1 MGAMFNFAVHYW
13 IEAVCKTPLRSGGP
27 ENNMEEVLR
36 DSEGRPF
43 LQGSSISGAMRN
55 WMEQHTDPRLN
66 GLAEF
71 LFGARDK
78 GHSHLIVSDALFDK
92 DEKRKISTRPRL
104 RINGKNG
111 CADISGKFDVA
122 HIPAGSQFHFD
133 LVWLANIEEKE
144 DGLSRM
150 KQKMKDLKHAEIAK
164 EKNTSIAAAL
174 AEVKGIEEI
183 LAALNSGLIHLGAQK
198 TNGFGQI
205 TLTVK
210 KRVYHLNDAE
220 DRLAWLEEK
229 EDGIPLD
236 LEPVR
241 SPDEIIFTVKGHAD
255 SILIKAACVK
265 QIEGGGSVTGNLV
278 ENGFP
283 ILPGSSIKGVVRAR
297 AEAIAQYMKL
307 DNTVVENLFG
317 RGVKNQDNGKCGRV
331 YFEDVLL
338 QKNSQKITRIRVNRF
353 TGGVFRKGLFSEEP
367 VCSDVTLCIV
377 LRKGQPAE
385 CGLLLYALRDLG
397 LGLYNIGSGGAIG
410 RGYLQVNEVKASL
423 SNGDCSSLHF
433 DEKRNCTI
441 KDDRGLFQRWLQA
454 IQDLTGRES
463 V

>member
-1 MGAMFNFAVHYW
+1 MGAIFNFAVHYW
-13 IEAVCKTPLRSGGP
+13 IKAVCKTPLRSGGP
-27 ENNMEEVLR
+27 ENNMEEVLQ

-55 WMEQHTDPRLN
+55 WMEQHADPQLN
-66 GLAEF
+66 GLAES
-71 LFGARDK
+71 LFGACDK

-144 DGLSRM
+144 DGLGHM
-150 KQKMKDLKHAEIAK
+150 KQKMKDLKHAEIAE

-220 DRLAWLEEK
+220 DRLA
-229 EDGIPLD
+229 
-236 LEPVR
+236 
-241 SPDEIIFTVKGHAD
+241 
-255 SILIKAACVK
+255 
-265 QIEGGGSVTGNLV
+265 
-278 ENGFP
+278 
-283 ILPGSSIKGVVRAR
+283 
-297 AEAIAQYMKL
+297 
-307 DNTVVENLFG
+307 
-317 RGVKNQDNGKCGRV
+317 
-331 YFEDVLL
+331 
-338 QKNSQKITRIRVNRF
+338 
-353 TGGVFRKGLFSEEP
+353 
-367 VCSDVTLCIV
+367 
-377 LRKGQPAE
+377 
-385 CGLLLYALRDLG
+385 
-397 LGLYNIGSGGAIG
+397 
-410 RGYLQVNEVKASL
+410 
-423 SNGDCSSLHF
+423 
-433 DEKRNCTI
+433 
-441 KDDRGLFQRWLQA
+441 
-454 IQDLTGRES
+454 
-463 V
+463 